1 MAIPDYESIILPLL
15 KYIADGKEHSKR
27 EATDGLAKIFRLSDT
42 ERKELLPSG
51 QQAVFDNRVGWAR
64 TYLKKAGLLES
75 TKWGYFKITQRGL
88 NVLQKQPPKIDVE
101 FLKQFSEFAEFKKIT
116 KKKKMEVKGQAEF
129 TTIQTPEELLET
141 GYNMIRQ
148 ELIQELLKKTKGCS
162 PDFFERLVIELLIN
176 MGYGGSRQDAGK
188 AIGKSGDGGIDGII
202 NEDRLGLDNIY
213 IQAKRWGEGV
223 VGSPEIQK
231 FVGALAGKKAKKGIF
246 ITTSTFSKNAIDYAA
261 SLENKVVLIGGEQL
275 ANLMID
281 FNVGVSKYGLYEI
294 KKIDTDYFSE

>member
-27 EATDGLAKIFRLSDT
+27 EATDGLAKIFLLSDA

-101 FLKQFSEFAEFKKIT
+101 FLKQFSEFVEFKKIT

-148 ELIQELLKKTKGCS
+148 ELIQELLNKTKGCS